1 MKAFPLLVL
10 VACCSVA
17 TGSAAA
23 AGQAGWYGGVAAG
36 RSKVGLRTGDWDDGT
51 LTNIALENESF
62 AYKVIAGYRFTSYVG
77 GELSYLHFGDTK
89 FSGYEP
95 GTTPSI
101 WQTGDVFGRARAK
114 GMSLTGVLFLPYRD
128 RFALFAR
135 GGVFMWDTT
144 MFSRPTLAGG
154 TLALSDEQ
162 TLHDDGIS
170 LIYGAGVDL
179 RVYRRWHVRAEWE
192 HTTVRFASTMNRGVD
207 FPSLGVTLDF

>member
-1 MKAFPLLVL
+1 MKTFPMLALV
-10 VACCSVA
+10 VCSSVA
-17 TGSAAA
+17 SGSAAA
-23 AGQAGWYGGVAAG
+23 AGLGWYGGVAAG
-36 RSKVGLRTGDWDDGT
+36 SSNVGLGTGDWDDGT
-51 LTNIALENESF
+51 LINQSIRNESF
-62 AYKVIAGYRFTSYVG
+62 AYKVTAGYRFTPYIG

-89 FSGYEP
+89 FSAYEP
-95 GTTPSI
+95 GTAPSI
-101 WQTGDVFGRARAK
+101 WQTGNVFGRARAK

-135 GGVFMWDTT
+135 GGAFMWDTT

-162 TLHDDGIS
+162 TLHDDGIR
-170 LIYGAGVDL
+170 LIYGAGIDL
-179 RVYRRWHVRAEWE
+179 RVYRRWHMRAEWE